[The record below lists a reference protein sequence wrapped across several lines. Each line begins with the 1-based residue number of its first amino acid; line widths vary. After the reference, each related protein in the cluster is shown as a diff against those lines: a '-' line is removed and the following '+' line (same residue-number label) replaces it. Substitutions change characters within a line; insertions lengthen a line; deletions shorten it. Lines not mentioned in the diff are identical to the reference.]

1 MIWSFNQIDAK
12 RSMQNDQCTTIIDI
26 RLFLGTVLS
35 VQGA

>member
-1 MIWSFNQIDAK
+1 
-12 RSMQNDQCTTIIDI
+12 MQNDQCKNDRCKTIIDI

>member
-1 MIWSFNQIDAK
+1 MIGSFNQIDE
-12 RSMQNDQCTTIIDI
+12 NDRCKTIIDI